1 MAKQRKIGREAK
13 ERQRTECWARQKDPS
28 CLGDSH
34 MNSGNGFVKL
44 PISLV
49 HPCRSIQEV
58 IGLVLNKTLKN
69 MNLTG
74 VGLGPASM

>member
-13 ERQRTECWARQKDPS
+13 ERQRTECWARKKAPS
-28 CLGDSH
+28 CLEDSH
-34 MNSGNGFVKL
+34 MYSGNGFVKL

-49 HPCRSIQEV
+49 HPCRSIREV
-58 IGLVLNKTLKN
+58 TGLVLNKTLKN

-74 VGLGPASM
+74 VGLGPASV